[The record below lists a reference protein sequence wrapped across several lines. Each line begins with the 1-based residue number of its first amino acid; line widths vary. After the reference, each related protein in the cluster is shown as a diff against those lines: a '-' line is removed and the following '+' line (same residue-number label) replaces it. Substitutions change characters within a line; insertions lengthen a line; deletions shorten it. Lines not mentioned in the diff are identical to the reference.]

1 MDFTLESALLFI
13 AKTSPF
19 TEEDYKNMEE
29 AQKVVRESG
38 LSRKEITELTKKVVK
53 DDRKDK
59 KAIKEQERIKQIRKD
74 KAKATES
81 AKNLNKSPIK
91 N

>member
-1 MDFTLESALLFI
+1 MDFTLDSALLFI

-38 LSRKEITELTKKVVK
+38 LSR
-53 DDRKDK
+53 
-59 KAIKEQERIKQIRKD
+59 
-74 KAKATES
+74 
-81 AKNLNKSPIK
+81 
-91 N
+91 

>member
-29 AQKVVRESG
+29 AQKVGRESG
-38 LSRKEITELTKKVVK
+38 LSRKEIT
-53 DDRKDK
+53 
-59 KAIKEQERIKQIRKD
+59 
-74 KAKATES
+74 
-81 AKNLNKSPIK
+81 
-91 N
+91 

>member
-53 DDRKDK
+53 DDRQDQKAIREQEKLNQLKKDK
-59 KAIKEQERIKQIRKD
+59 S
-74 KAKATES
+74 TT
-81 AKNLNKSPIK
+81 LLLL
-91 N
+91 